1 MLYHVLTPGGA
12 RMGIHPRVSVY
23 DIIGQ
28 IFTLSSST
36 KGVFDA
42 NMYRGTIFDMQ
53 A

>member
-1 MLYHVLTPGGA
+1 MLIHILQQGSL
-12 RMGIHPRVSVY
+12 MGPAPHISPN

-28 IFTLSSST
+28 TFTLSSST

-42 NMYRGTIFDMQ
+42 YMYRGTIFDMQ